1 MAPNVEILYIPNM
14 AFQRIYLLLVL
25 AVSCSFLYACGCVS
39 SDNCAEEIY
48 EDVQKANEVCK
59 DQKKYDDCM
68 SEYKFAQYS
77 SDFDVKKHCFDVAS
91 YLCNEKSK

>member
-1 MAPNVEILYIPNM
+1 MFVQK
-14 AFQRIYLLLVL
+14 FYLLLVL
-25 AVSCSFLYACGCVS
+25 ALPCTFLWACGCAS

-68 SEYKFAQYS
+68 KEYEFVQYS
-77 SDFDVKKHCFDVAS
+77 SDFDVKKHCFEVAK
-91 YLCNEKSK
+91 YMCKDKPKSSSSSRKML